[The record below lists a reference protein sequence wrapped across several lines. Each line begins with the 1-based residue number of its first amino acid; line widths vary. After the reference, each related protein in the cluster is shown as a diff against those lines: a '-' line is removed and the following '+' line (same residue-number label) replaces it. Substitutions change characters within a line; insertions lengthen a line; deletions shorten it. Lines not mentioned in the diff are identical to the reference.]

1 MSAKLAVPILVGT
14 RVRLE
19 PLDRSHVDGLVAAAN
34 GDRSTY
40 GYMIVPPTRVEMVAY
55 VDDLLDQH
63 EDGVSVPFVQVSVE
77 SQRVVGA
84 TRFMT
89 IRRGADALT
98 PYAVE
103 IGGTWLTGSA
113 QRTAVNSEAKLLLFT
128 YAFETWGVGRVDLKG
143 DARNTRSRTAM
154 ARIGATFEGVLRQWQ
169 PSMVAGEEDLLR
181 DTAMYS
187 VVADEWPTVRATLE
201 MKII

>member
-1 MSAKLAVPILVGT
+1 MAAKLTVPILVGT

-19 PLDRSHVDGLVAAAN
+19 PLGPSHVDGLVGAAN
-34 GDRSTY
+34 GDRSSY
-40 GYMIVPPTRVEMVAY
+40 GYMIVPPTRDEMVAY
-55 VDDLLDQH
+55 VDDLLGQH
-63 EDGVSVPFVQVSVE
+63 EDGVSVPFAQVSVE

-89 IRRGADALT
+89 IRRREEELT

-128 YAFETWGVGRVDLKG
+128 HAFETWGVGRVDLKA

-187 VVADEWPTVRATLE
+187 VVANEWPTVRSNLE

>member
-1 MSAKLAVPILVGT
+1 MLVGT
-14 RVRLE
+14 HVRLE
-19 PLDRSHVDGLVAAAN
+19 PLDHSHVDGLVGAAN

-40 GYMIVPPTRVEMVAY
+40 GYMIVPPTRDEMVEY
-55 VDDLLDQH
+55 VHELLRQH
-63 EDGVSVPFVQVSVE
+63 GEGLSVPFAQVAVE
-77 SQRVVGA
+77 TGRVVGA

-89 IRRGADALT
+89 IRLKEGAPI

-103 IGGTWLTGSA
+103 IGGTWLSGSA
-113 QRTAVNSEAKLLLFT
+113 QRTAINSEAKLLLFT
-128 YAFETWGVGRVDLKG
+128 YAFETWNVGRVDLKG

-169 PSMVAGEEDLLR
+169 PSQVAGEETLLR

-187 VVADEWPTVRATLE
+187 VVALEWPTVRAGLE
-201 MKII
+201 MKIL

>member
-1 MSAKLAVPILVGT
+1 MAAKLTVPILVGT

-19 PLDRSHVDGLVAAAN
+19 PLDPSHVDGLVAAAN

-40 GYMIVPPTRVEMVAY
+40 GYMIVPPSRDAMVAY
-55 VDDLLDQH
+55 VDDLLRQH

-77 SQRVVGA
+77 SPRVVGA

-89 IRRGADALT
+89 IRGREDGST

-169 PSMVAGEEDLLR
+169 PSLVAGEDELLR

-187 VVADEWPTVRATLE
+187 VVANEWPTVRSTLE
-201 MKII
+201 MKIV

>member
-55 VDDLLDQH
+55 VDDLLGQH
-63 EDGVSVPFVQVSVE
+63 EDGVSVPFAQVSVE

-89 IRRGADALT
+89 IRRREEELT

>member
-1 MSAKLAVPILVGT
+1 MQP
-14 RVRLE
+14 
-19 PLDRSHVDGLVAAAN
+19 SHVDGLVAAAN

-40 GYMIVPPTRVEMVAY
+40 AYMIVPPTRDEMAVY
-55 VDDLLDQH
+55 VDDLLRQH
-63 EDGVSVPFVQVSVE
+63 EDGVSVPFAQVSVE

-89 IRRGADALT
+89 IRRNEDGSV

-143 DARNTRSRTAM
+143 DARNERSRTAM

-187 VVADEWPTVRATLE
+187 VVANEWPTVRSTLE